1 MPDLKGILDVAL
13 IEFNRIRTYVVEA
26 KVVEYFDGGFKV
38 FFRGSFCQTC
48 GYYDYFED
56 LLYLLLDD
64 FGVET
69 KITEVTQEEDGD
81 YVSFHLV

>member
-1 MPDLKGILDVAL
+1 MPDLKWTLNVAL
-13 IEFNRIRTYVVEA
+13 YKFNRIRIREVEA
-26 KVVEYFDGGFKV
+26 EVVEYFDGGFQV
-38 FFRGSFCQTC
+38 FFSGSFCQTC
-48 GYYDYFED
+48 GYYDYFDD

-69 KITEVTQEEDGD
+69 EITDVTQEEDGE